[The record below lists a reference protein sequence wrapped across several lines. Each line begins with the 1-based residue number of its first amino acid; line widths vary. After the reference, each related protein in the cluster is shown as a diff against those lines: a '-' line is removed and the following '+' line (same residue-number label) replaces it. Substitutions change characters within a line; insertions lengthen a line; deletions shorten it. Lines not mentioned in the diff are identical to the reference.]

1 MKKLTESLSRRV
13 SFGEVHI
20 PAFEEK
26 EILDKRSMLH
36 SLIASDEPKSV
47 RERNFGRPSF
57 TFLVHPRDPFDALEC
72 AKIDRVGLGIMSRFF
87 PDKLEQELKNRFL
100 YKSLA
105 RIPPFIIKRSE
116 ISMEGSNV
124 RGNLV
129 AVLLYGEQML
139 SNTWMTFAKSR
150 IVQAIKI
157 AQESGAGIIG
167 LGAHTSPA
175 TLGGLTLRK
184 GDGHI
189 DVSSISEI
197 GITTGNSLTAGISV
211 EAVRRSIGFLG
222 LSPQKAKVGI
232 VGASG
237 SVGAATSRLLVE
249 EGFVPILNS
258 RSIRTLEAKFKDIKD
273 RVVFSEDLEDM
284 RQCDVVV
291 VMTSASTSTLLPQHV
306 SPGTIVIEDT
316 QPRNI
321 KESQARKMREN
332 GSIVIDGGFAH
343 VPGFRCGFNLRLPP
357 ETTLACLAETMI
369 LAMEGRT
376 SDYSLGDAQ
385 VDKAREMLKLA
396 EKHNITVALP
406 TWNSRLIDSFVFDN
420 VRQQNL
426 RRHRSR
432 FRQHKVFNPVASI
445 SPFRLY

>member
-1 MKKLTESLSRRV
+1 MKKLNKNILEGI
-13 SFGEVHI
+13 SFGNIRI
-20 PAFEEK
+20 PAFQEK
-26 EILDKRSMLH
+26 EILGKRTRLQ
-36 SLIASDEPKSV
+36 SLIETDDPKIV
-47 RERNFGRPSF
+47 RVRNSGRPSF

-72 AKIDRVGLGIMSRFF
+72 AKIDRVGLGVMSKFF
-87 PDKLEQELKNRFL
+87 PDKLEQEFKNRFL

-116 ISMEGSNV
+116 ITVEGSSV

-150 IVQAIKI
+150 IVEAIKI
-157 AQESGAGIIG
+157 AQEAGAGIIG

-184 GDGHI
+184 GDGSI
-189 DVSSISEI
+189 DVSGISKI

-211 EAVRRSIGFLG
+211 EAVKRSVGFLD
-222 LSPQKAKVGI
+222 LVPRKAKVGV

-258 RSIRTLEAKFKDIKD
+258 RSIRTLEAKFKDIK
-273 RVVFSEDLEDM
+273 RRAVFSEDLGDM
-284 RQCDVVV
+284 RQCDVIV
-291 VMTSASTSTLLPQHV
+291 VMTSAATSTLLPEHV

-321 KESQARKMREN
+321 KEVQAKKMREN
-332 GSIVIDGGFAH
+332 GSVVIDGGFAH
-343 VPGFRCGFNLRLPP
+343 VPGYKCGFNLRLPP
-357 ETTLACLAETMI
+357 ETTFACLAETMI
-369 LAMEGRT
+369 LAMEGKT

-396 EKHNITVALP
+396 KKHNITVALP
-406 TWNSRLIDSFVFDN
+406 TWNSKPIDDFVFDR
-420 VRQQNL
+420 VKWQNI
-426 RRHRSR
+426 RKNRAI
-432 FRQHKVFNPVASI
+432 FRKKKSLIPVASI
-445 SPFRLY
+445 SSYRLY

>member
-1 MKKLTESLSRRV
+1 MKKQGEGTLGKL
-13 SFGEVHI
+13 SFGI
-20 PAFEEK
+20 PRIPSFHGD
-26 EILDKRSMLH
+26 EILGKRSILH
-36 SLIASDEPKSV
+36 SLIAADEPRHV
-47 RERNFGRPSF
+47 RERNSGKPAF

-72 AKIDRVGLGIMSRFF
+72 AKINKVGLGFMSRFF

-105 RIPPFIIKRSE
+105 RIPPFIIKSSD
-116 ISMEGSNV
+116 ITIEGSNV

-139 SNTWMTFAKSR
+139 SNSWMTYAKSR
-150 IVQAIKI
+150 IVEAIKI
-157 AQESGAGIIG
+157 AQEAGAGIIG

-184 GDGHI
+184 GDGPI
-189 DVSSISEI
+189 DVSGISKI

-211 EAVRRSIGFLG
+211 EAVKRSVGFLD
-222 LSPQKAKVGI
+222 LVPRKAKVGI

-273 RVVFSEDLEDM
+273 RVIFSEDLGDM
-284 RQCDVVV
+284 RQCDVIV

-321 KESQARKMREN
+321 KEDQARKMREN

-385 VDKAREMLKLA
+385 VDKAREMLRLA

-406 TWNSRLIDSFVFDN
+406 TWNSRLIDSFVFDG

-426 RRHRSR
+426 RRHRVRS
-432 FRQHKVFNPVASI
+432 RQHKIFNPVASV